1 MNRSWIKPL
10 IFSLFIIGVV
20 VTQTITS
27 PLVHAAG
34 VNKTSATIDQ
44 QVQAD
49 LYARSIASCFENTS
63 DKVGAGISLESA
75 KAGSWFSDAPRAPV
89 PDLVGEGYS
98 KCGNTEDTTWVVN
111 AASFFGYASPEKML
125 ESFGWTFDQ
134 NSNTYRA
141 PLSDIPAKAFSALEK
156 QWGGSFEWTNAQ
168 DYWALQAIFQSACDP
183 QEDTSQSQAS
193 STVKLPDPNNPAKT
207 ISKNYTV
214 NNKSKTVYIRSGYK
228 NKDAGKDGRIT
239 GTCQS
244 IMKGINDKA
253 TDYEDYLLKHK
264 NAIPSKDAAQST
276 AKKSGSS
283 STDKTTCS
291 PDIGGASWI
300 ICPVMTF
307 MGDINDNMY
316 SIVSK
321 LLEVKSS
328 SLSSSGSGANAGAYE
343 AWKIFRDYAN
353 VAFVII
359 MIVIILSQIS
369 SIGIS
374 NYGIKKM
381 LPRLIA
387 AAVLVNVSFLFC
399 QLAVDISNLLG
410 YAVKSLFDGITNGLA
425 SKVGTTVGGAQSGM
439 WAGIVG
445 GVLAGG
451 TALVAI
457 GTEGIF
463 GLLALLAPVLL
474 AALLALATI
483 LLILVAR
490 QAIIIL
496 LVVIAPLAF
505 VAYVLPNTQSLMK
518 KWWHIFYTMLLLF
531 PIVSAVFG
539 ASNLAGAIIGSASG
553 TLWTIVALGV
563 TAIPLFIVPGLLK
576 GALNAT
582 GALGA
587 KIQGI
592 ANKTT
597 GAAAR
602 SAKGAVK
609 NSAIASDTRAAFGY
623 RKKQREVRGTIR
635 RSNSRALRGLYGAIG
650 GQAYRDRNVM
660 QNQGAVLEEEEYEKD
675 VKMAQTYQANNMD
688 YGERLAA
695 ATTGVHNGRKLSTA
709 ERDAA
714 IRDTMEKGNDQ
725 ERRDIMTGVVGT
737 TGQDDDGK
745 RLRSIA
751 INSERKRG
759 GSALYGAKNLAALE
773 AGGQQVPTG
782 EKNADGSDVTRFEE
796 FKGTEDS
803 DKFLTSS
810 IATRVANKAIKPSV
824 ALNNDKTAAMVQD
837 AIRSAETKSSGST
850 DDFKKSVED
859 YLTTN
864 QGKDT
869 PEDVVLKIGLDRKET
884 PQKWTVTPV
893 DQKVHFGP
901 SQPERPAPVDSQV
914 QFGPERPPSP

>member
-1 MNRSWIKPL
+1 MKVMSHNRTRGLLLAGL
-10 IFSLFIIGVV
+10 ILVATTVSLIQAPRAAADGV
-20 VTQTITS
+20 TS
-27 PLVHAAG
+27 D
-34 VNKTSATIDQ
+34 TATIDQ
-44 QVQAD
+44 QVQAY
-49 LYARSIASCFENTS
+49 LYAGSIANCFKDSTTY
-63 DKVGAGISLESA
+63 KVSA
-75 KAGSWFSDAPRAPV
+75 DDAASGNIFSGGQYKPV

-98 KCGNTEDTTWVVN
+98 KCDGSDHGWVLN
-111 AASFFGYASPEKML
+111 AANFFGYGGVEKML
-125 ESFGWTFDQ
+125 VAFGWKYDQ
-134 NSNTYRA
+134 ATNQYTHSIGTSSAA
-141 PLSDIPAKAFSALEK
+141 PAYDALKKA
-156 QWGGSFEWTNAQ
+156 WGGSFTWDAAQ
-168 DYWALQAIFQSACDP
+168 DYWAAQGVFQSACSP
-183 QEDTSQSQAS
+183 TEDTSNSPSAITAS
-193 STVKLPDPNNPAKT
+193 LPNPDNPLKTVQKKYKVSDPNKT
-207 ISKNYTV
+207 T
-214 NNKSKTVYIRSGYK
+214 YIR
-228 NKDAGKDGRIT
+228 
-239 GTCQS
+239 
-244 IMKGINDKA
+244 
-253 TDYEDYLLKHK
+253 TDYAGPAGGDNTGRVKQTCAELAALTNKKAGQYETYLRIDAKR
-264 NAIPSKDAAQST
+264 APSKDAVQST
-276 AKKSGSS
+276 AKQSGSS

-539 ASNLAGAIIGSASG
+539 ASNLAGAIIGSTSG

-869 PEDVVLKIGLDRKET
+869 PEDVVLKIGLDRKES

-893 DQKVHFGP
+893 DQKV
-901 SQPERPAPVDSQV
+901 